1 MSDPSTGDR
10 SRRAVLAA
18 CGAGMA
24 ALAGCS
30 SVGIGGDGD
39 DEPAYDRGRVDEI
52 ARKEVPT
59 RPDAFPVTV
68 TDGMVDRHHDRARE
82 LLDAVPP
89 RPTVPNGAITK
100 RLRDMREAVATA
112 VPDPGSD
119 ETVDRRGPERLGRPR
134 HVRADAAELL
144 GAYRAATGEMDPEW
158 VADRREGLRSDLR
171 AFEREWTYR
180 GSDPA
185 DAMVVHA
192 ELEGYRDRVRR
203 SAEAWPPVPDDP
215 VAAPLDVGEIVRRVE
230 AGRATL
236 ADATRLRE
244 RYLTELEDPRSFR
257 STMTVA
263 AHRIHRRSSFAGRR
277 IEEYAR
283 GGPDDLPFDR
293 SLEGTPAIH
302 FFDELQADVRHEGEN
317 ANEDRRAGNHAR
329 ATLAS
334 ARRLAGVRAFETVFD
349 GIEADKYGTPDDAD
363 RVAEARAAAL
373 EALQAAW
380 ETTPVPLSVDVTYPA
395 HDAFRWGHRK
405 LDGSRGASSSV
416 NEALASFVYARLYA
430 EEVPAVVDTVQ
441 NVLA

>member
-1 MSDPSTGDR
+1 MSDPTNSVR
-10 SRRAVLAA
+10 SRRSVLAGL
-18 CGAGMA
+18 GAGMA

-30 SVGIGGDGD
+30 SVGIGGDGN
-39 DEPAYDRGRVDEI
+39 DEPEFDPGRLDEI
-52 ARKEVPT
+52 ARKEVPA

-68 TDGMVDRHHDRARE
+68 TDGMVARHYDRARE

-89 RPTVPNGAITK
+89 RPTVPNGTVTK
-100 RLRDMREAVATA
+100 RLRDMREEVATA
-112 VPDPGSD
+112 VADTGSD
-119 ETVDRRGPERLGRPR
+119 EDVERRGPERLGRPR

-158 VADRREGLRSDLR
+158 AADRRETLRSDLR
-171 AFEREWTYR
+171 SFEGEWAYR
-180 GSDPA
+180 GDGPA
-185 DAMVVHA
+185 DALVVHA

-215 VAAPLDVGEIVRRVE
+215 VTDPFGVGETVRE
-230 AGRATL
+230 IEGGRATL

-244 RYLTELEDPRSFR
+244 RYLTDLEDPRSFR
-257 STMTVA
+257 SAMTAA
-263 AHRIHRRSSFAGRR
+263 AHRTHRRSSFAGRR

-302 FFDELQADVRHEGEN
+302 FFDELQADVRYEAEN
-317 ANEDRRAGNHAR
+317 TDEDRRAGNYAR
-329 ATLAS
+329 ATLSS

-349 GIEADKYGTPDDAD
+349 GIEAGKYETPDDAD
-363 RVAEARAAAL
+363 RVAAARTAAV

-380 ETTPVPLSVDVTYPA
+380 ETTPVPLSVDVTFPA

-405 LDGSRGASSSV
+405 LDGSRGARSDV

-430 EEVPAVVDTVQ
+430 EEVPAVVDTVR
-441 NVLA
+441 NALE